1 MRDCDMRVLD
11 LAEFYSERGGGVRS
25 YLDKML
31 VNGSALGHEVVVV
44 APGPRDEDTKVSDR
58 GRIVRYRAPRMPYDA
73 SYHAPIAVFRMRELV
88 QRFAPDVLQ
97 ISSPFIP
104 LWVGATLKSVPVRS
118 YVYHSDPIGCYVT
131 PLALRSRAGR
141 ALESVAWSYM
151 RRVSAQ
157 CDVTVTASDWLAR
170 EITSHGCERARA
182 VSFGI
187 DHENFAPE
195 RRDEGLRREILGELA
210 DNPEARLVLI
220 CGRLAADKRQ
230 VLLLEALQ
238 KLAPQRPLGLFLL
251 GDGPE
256 RERLEAMGRSL
267 PRFRAMRFTRDRA
280 EYARILASADALVH
294 ASRCETFGFV
304 LAECL
309 ASGTPIVGPNAG
321 AATDMLAPAWSETFD
336 TRAEAPEVARAIER
350 LLARPRAEL
359 SGAAVARARTLPTT
373 RQHFADLFALY
384 ASLMTER
391 SRV

>member
-1 MRDCDMRVLD
+1 M
-11 LAEFYSERGGGVRS
+11 RS

-44 APGPRDEDTKVSDR
+44 APGPRDEETQVGEL
-58 GRIVRYRAPRMPYDA
+58 GRIVRYRAPRMPYDP
-73 SYHAPIAVFRMRELV
+73 SYHAPIHVFRMRELV

-104 LWVGATLKSVPVRS
+104 LWVGATLKRVPLRS

-131 PLALRSRAGR
+131 PLALKSRAGR
-141 ALESVAWSYM
+141 VLESAAWGYM
-151 RRVSAQ
+151 RRVSAR
-157 CDVTVTASDWLAR
+157 CDVTITASEWLAR

-182 VSFGI
+182 VPFGI
-187 DHENFAPE
+187 DHEHFSPA
-195 RRDEGLRREILGELA
+195 RRDDSFRREILGPLA
-210 DNPEARLVLI
+210 ERADARLVLI
-220 CGRLAADKRQ
+220 AGRLAADKRQ
-230 VLLLEALQ
+230 ALLLEALQ
-238 KLAPQRPLGLFLL
+238 LAAARRPIGLFLL

-267 PRFRAMRFTRDRA
+267 PAFRGMRFTRDRA
-280 EYARILASADALVH
+280 EYARVLASADALVH

-309 ASGTPIVGPNAG
+309 ASGTPIIAPDAG
-321 AATDMLAPAWSETFD
+321 AATDLLGPAWSETFD
-336 TRAEAPEVARAIER
+336 TRAEAPQVAEAIER

-359 SGAAVARARTLPTT
+359 SLAAAARTQTLPTT
-373 RQHFADLFALY
+373 RGHFADLFALY